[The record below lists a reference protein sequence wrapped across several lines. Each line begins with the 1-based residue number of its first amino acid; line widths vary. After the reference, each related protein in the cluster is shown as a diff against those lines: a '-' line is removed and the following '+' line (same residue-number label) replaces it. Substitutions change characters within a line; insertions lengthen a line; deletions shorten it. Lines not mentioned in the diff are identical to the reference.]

1 MSPQNNFRKEDIP
14 ENEFR
19 EEFYCAASGPGG
31 QHVNKTATAVRLIF
45 DASNSTLLSESAKIR
60 LRILAGT
67 RMDDGSV
74 VIFCKETRSLA
85 LNRDIA
91 RERLAGLIAAARIE
105 PRKRK
110 KTKPTKAS
118 RERRLQAKS
127 ERSEVK
133 AGRTGRFTH
142 EP

>member
-1 MSPQNNFRKEDIP
+1 MSLQNGFRKEDIP
-14 ENEFR
+14 ENEIR
-19 EEFYCAASGPGG
+19 EEFFCAASGPGG

-45 DASNSTLLSESAKIR
+45 DASNTSLLNESAKIR

-67 RMDDGSV
+67 RTDDGSV

-85 LNRDIA
+85 LNRDLA
-91 RERLAGLIAAARIE
+91 RERLAELIAAARIE

-110 KTKPTKAS
+110 KTKPTRAS

-133 AGRTGRFTH
+133 AGRAGRFTH
-142 EP
+142 ES